1 MDYREHTELDDLRE
15 QIALLKDKLQ
25 RQQIISERAIA
36 EAAQKHIGKLNRAG
50 AVYVFFGVFAV
61 VYCSWAFHWIGFSD
75 EFVIGTAIFLAAC
88 AVGTMCAHWGLR
100 SVDVANGNLVEIA
113 SRLLKFRR
121 IYSNWHFYTVPTL
134 LVWCYF
140 LYKDAYR
147 MLNNPEG
154 FLLAGIVGG
163 TIGGAIGLWRHF
175 KTLREADK
183 AIANIK
189 DLMEQKE

>member
-1 MDYREHTELDDLRE
+1 MNSQEYKELDELRE

-25 RQQIISERAIA
+25 HQQIVSERAIQQ
-36 EAAQKHIGKLNRAG
+36 AAQAGIGKLNRQ
-50 AVYVFFGVFAV
+50 GVIMTAFALFAV
-61 VYCSWAFHWIGFSD
+61 VYCSWAFHRFGFSD
-75 EFVIGTAIFLAAC
+75 GFVVGTTIFLGVC
-88 AVGTMCAHWGLR
+88 ALVTAYAHLKLR
-100 SVDVANGNLVEIA
+100 SIDVASGNLVEIA
-113 SRLLKFRR
+113 SRLLKFRK
-121 IYSNWHFYTVPTL
+121 IYGRWHFYTVPAL

-189 DLMEQKE
+189 DLMEHKE